1 MMRWTLFEM
10 KRTFLPPGSRGPAVT
25 LAILGLLA
33 LASTA
38 AAQQQRL
45 DVFSVAPE
53 AVEPGDRVTISGQGL
68 EGSPD
73 DYFVWLRTADA
84 AVVLEPVATADHGGV
99 QSLEADLDVV
109 PVAEAGTLEVWRG
122 RTHPVPDHTIWSQG
136 RLVTGSDAQVFIAEE
151 AASTPGPTLLTTS
164 PEALAAHFDGEWI
177 SIDVSELGRAYIRL
191 TVVIETK
198 KGCVPVSVRDRRS
211 PRNVSSAATAIETDT
226 SSTGSRWALEVTVQ
240 ADQALATPEGLAAAI
255 AEVLNEQFGSL
266 GLSASSDGSIL
277 TICVEDCMSFG
288 AAVLSSDE
296 AETMVVRRE

>member
-10 KRTFLPPGSRGPAVT
+10 KRTFLPPGSRGPAAT

-45 DVFSVAPE
+45 DVFSVAPT

-84 AVVLEPVATADHGGV
+84 TVVLEPVATADHGGV
-99 QSLEADLDVV
+99 QSLEADLEVV

-122 RTHPVPDHTIWSQG
+122 RKHPVPDHTIWSQG
-136 RLVTGSDAQVFIAEE
+136 RLVTGSDAQIFIAEE
-151 AASTPGPTLLTTS
+151 AASIPGPTLLTTS

-177 SIDVSELGRAYIRL
+177 SIDVTEFLRSFIRL

-198 KGCVPVSVRDRRS
+198 KGCVPVNPRDRRS
-211 PRNVSSAATAIETDT
+211 PKDLTSAPNPIETDT
-226 SSTGSRWALEVTVQ
+226 SSTGSRWAVEVTIQ
-240 ADQALATPEGLAAAI
+240 ADQAFATPEGLAAAV

-266 GLSASSDGSIL
+266 GLSASAEGTIL

-288 AAVLSSDE
+288 AAVLGPGQARS
-296 AETMVVRRE
+296 AGVGRL